1 MYRRKCRVHN
11 RLYILLMVLLERVI
25 HKRLKE
31 TLYIERECNCIK
43 DVIARWTRYLA
54 QMVRMRFHWL

>member
-43 DVIARWTRYLA
+43 DVIARWTR
-54 QMVRMRFHWL
+54 

>member
-1 MYRRKCRVHN
+1 MPKEKRYVQNIGGMDIYRRKRLVHN
-11 RLYILLMVLLERVI
+11 RLYILLMVLLGRVI

-43 DVIARWTRYLA
+43 DVIAR
-54 QMVRMRFHWL
+54 